1 MKKKLS
7 LISLILAAALT
18 LSGCNS
24 ANESAAVSS
33 MIESAAQSAVESA
46 LAGFE
51 TNADSVPLT
60 LSDVSGTEDTTT
72 PAVTSETT
80 AETKTAAT
88 TTAATTTAATT
99 TAVTTT
105 TAKTTAATTKKAET
119 DKDTTPE
126 KDMFVEPDT
135 TTAHAETTAA
145 TTKKTETTTATTGP
159 ELSMSSKSDDIP
171 KTGKRE
177 ITNETMLQI
186 TNMKVSITKDG
197 TGQAFPI
204 MYNFNK
210 KLSTGYVSSESY
222 FFSPNEMIPLE
233 TDSYGIIGEVT
244 GNYKVK
250 LRVYSNTGK
259 EATLKSSYI
268 ENATF
273 MEGKWLED
281 QLELNKDIT
290 LDLSTLP
297 DVKEYSCLWVVNA
310 SIKAEDKTIKVWT
323 FIFTNVDEIWLC
335 AKSEK
340 TYNNVQFNKI
350 KEERAELVN
359 RFVTDKIDP
368 KNELAVLGF
377 MHYPR
382 PDFDKPEKNKDETE
396 DWVKLVKS
404 IDVSGMSDERKVW
417 TAYEW
422 INNNIAYDYWEYN
435 NCRNEN
441 NRNMGRAR
449 YFNDWSGKYDTYQQ
463 RCGVCWD
470 MANLMAIFC
479 RTWGIPT
486 VVLSNKTH
494 AWSAVYLNN
503 RWIEFDCTQTNKY
516 NVETEDVNVR
526 TLNSIMSFSYLRIPG
541 RIRTTSSLKEIN
553 SSLACCSGW
562 DDLSHSFSA

>member
-24 ANESAAVSS
+24 ANELSSAAISS

-60 LSDVSGTEDTTT
+60 SPDVSGTEDTTT

-80 AETKTAAT
+80 AETKTAVTVSAT
-88 TTAATTTAATT
+88 TKETT
-99 TAVTTT
+99 
-105 TAKTTAATTKKAET
+105 TTAATTKKAET
-119 DKDTTPE
+119 DKDTPPE

-135 TTAHAETTAA
+135 TTAPAETTAA
-145 TTKKTETTTATTGP
+145 TTKKTETTTATTEP

-177 ITNETMLQI
+177 ITNETMLHI

-210 KLSTGYVSSESY
+210 KLSTGYVSIESY
-222 FFSPNEMIPLE
+222 FFYPNEMIPLE
-233 TDSYGIIGEVT
+233 TDSYGIIGEVI

-250 LRVYSNTGK
+250 FRVYNNTDK

-297 DVKEYSCLWVVNA
+297 DVKEYSRLWVVNA
-310 SIKAEDKTIKVWT
+310 SIKSEDKTINVWT

-340 TYNNVQFNKI
+340 TFNNVAFNKF
-350 KEERAELVN
+350 KEERKELVN
-359 RFVTDKIDP
+359 RFITDKIDP

-422 INNNIAYDYWEYN
+422 INNNIAYDEWERR
-435 NCRNEN
+435 NCRGSTGLNA
-441 NRNMGRAR
+441 GRAR
-449 YFNDWSGKYDTYQQ
+449 YYQDWSGKYDTYQI

-503 RWIEFDCTQTNKY
+503 RWVEFDCTQTNKY
-516 NVETEDVNVR
+516 IVETEDVNVR
-526 TLNSIMSFSYLRIPG
+526 TLNSIMSFSYLRVPG